1 VSDSTRDH
9 ASGQR
14 FVLRARTPLNALAL
28 AAGLEVVGAILLV
41 SWGALDLPLVVCILG
56 GLLLACGGAAMLAG
70 VLALRRFAQTVE
82 LSATGVTVTSARGT
96 RTLPWSSVTQ
106 VTLNGRVLT
115 LQTGSD
121 RDEPVEVLSPHGQ
134 AEVTFLALIEALR
147 GRLDADRGYRP
158 LD

>member
-1 VSDSTRDH
+1 MSDFTPDQ
-9 ASGQR
+9 ASVQR

-28 AAGLEVVGAILLV
+28 AAGLEVIGAILLV
-41 SWGALDLPLVVCILG
+41 TWGALDLPLVVGILG
-56 GLLLACGGAAMLAG
+56 GLLLACGGGAMLAG

-82 LSATGVTVTSARGT
+82 LTSMGVTVAGAQGT

-121 RDEPVEVLSPHGQ
+121 RDEPVEVLNPRGP
-134 AEVTFLALIEALR
+134 AEVTFAALIEALR
-147 GRLDADRGYRP
+147 ERLDTDRGYRP
-158 LD
+158 LE